1 MAAHSKVW
9 YLQRFR
15 LLDAMSPAQKQ
26 TVMKMTRMLEVK
38 RGQRIYLEGDPS
50 DQLFLLK
57 VGVVKIS
64 TSAASDQQE
73 TILAFLYPGDIFGE
87 LAMIENSP
95 RDHIATAHEDVVLCA
110 LSRDLLLRMA
120 QETPALG
127 YQITKIMGLRVKR
140 FRTRIEELLC
150 KSAQARL
157 AHTLLG
163 LASDYGIADDD
174 GILVPLR
181 LNQADLGNLVGLA
194 RETVN
199 TVLQD
204 FKQRG
209 LVDAGRRNIRIIDPA
224 RLRAVS

>member
-1 MAAHSKVW
+1 MAAHPKVW

-15 LLDAMSPAQKQ
+15 LLDAMTPPQMQ
-26 TVMKMTRMLEVK
+26 MVEKMTRMLEVK
-38 RGQRIYLEGDPS
+38 RGQRIYLQGDPS
-50 DQLFLLK
+50 DQIFLLK

-64 TSAASDQQE
+64 TVPADQQE

-87 LAMIENSP
+87 LAIVDDAP
-95 RDHIATAHEDVVLCA
+95 RDHLATAHEDVVLCA
-110 LSRDLLLRMA
+110 LSRDLILRMA

-127 YQITKIMGLRVKR
+127 YQITKVMGLRLRR

-150 KSAQARL
+150 KSAQARI
-157 AHTLLG
+157 AHTLLD
-163 LASDYGIADDD
+163 LAADYGIQDDE

-199 TVLQD
+199 IVLQD

-209 LVDAGRRNIRIIDPA
+209 LVDAGRRSIRIIDPT

>member
-1 MAAHSKVW
+1 MAAHSKLW

-15 LLDAMSPAQKQ
+15 LLDAMTPSQMQ
-26 TVMKMTRMLEVK
+26 TVLKMTRMLEVK
-38 RGQRIYLEGDPS
+38 RGQRIYMEGDPS

-64 TSAASDQQE
+64 TAPSDQQE

-87 LAMIENSP
+87 LAMIEDSP

-110 LSRDLLLRMA
+110 VSRDLMVRMA

-127 YQITKIMGLRVKR
+127 YQITKVMGLRVKR
-140 FRTRIEELLC
+140 FRTRIEELLY
-150 KSAQARL
+150 KSAHARV
-157 AHTLLG
+157 AHTLLD
-163 LASDYGIADDD
+163 LATDYGIPDSH

-209 LVDAGRRNIRIIDPA
+209 LVEAGRRNIRIIDPS

>member
-1 MAAHSKVW
+1 MAAHPKVW

-15 LLDAMSPAQKQ
+15 LLDAMSPAQMQ
-26 TVMKMTRMLEVK
+26 MILKMTRMLEVK
-38 RGQRIYLEGDPS
+38 RGQRIYMEGDPS

-57 VGVVKIS
+57 VGVVRIS
-64 TSAASDQQE
+64 TSASEQQE

-87 LAMIENSP
+87 LAMIEDSP

-110 LSRDLLLRMA
+110 LSRDVLLRMA
-120 QETPALG
+120 QETPAIG
-127 YQITKIMGLRVKR
+127 YQITKVMGLRLKR

-150 KSAQARL
+150 KSAQARV
-157 AHTLLG
+157 AHTLLD
-163 LASDYGIADDD
+163 LASDCGIPDNE

-204 FKQRG
+204 FKHRG
-209 LVDAGRRNIRIIDPA
+209 LVEAGRRNIRIIDPT

>member
-1 MAAHSKVW
+1 MAVHSKLW

-15 LLDAMSPAQKQ
+15 LLEAMSPPQMEMAL
-26 TVMKMTRMLEVK
+26 KMTRMLEVK
-38 RGQRIYLEGDPS
+38 RGQTIYMEGDPS

-64 TSAASDQQE
+64 TAPADRPE
-73 TILAFLYPGDIFGE
+73 TILALLYPGDIFGE
-87 LAMIENSP
+87 LAMVEDTP
-95 RDHIATAHEDVVLCA
+95 RDHVATAHEDVVLCA
-110 LSRDLLLRMA
+110 LSRDMLLKMA

-127 YQITKIMGLRVKR
+127 YHITKVMGLRVKR
-140 FRTRIEELLC
+140 FRTRIEELLY
-150 KSAQARL
+150 KSAHARI
-157 AHTLLG
+157 AHTLLD
-163 LASDYGIADDD
+163 LASDYGIPDSE

-209 LVDAGRRNIRIIDPA
+209 LVEAGRRNIRIIDPH

>member
-15 LLDAMSPAQKQ
+15 MLD
-26 TVMKMTRMLEVK
+26 VMTPPQMQLILKMTRMLQVK
-38 RGQRIYLEGDPS
+38 RGQRIYMEGDPS

-64 TSAASDQQE
+64 TTASDQQE

-87 LAMIENSP
+87 LAMIEDTP

-127 YQITKIMGLRVKR
+127 YQITKVMGLRLKR
-140 FRTRIEELLC
+140 FRTRIEELLY
-150 KSAQARL
+150 KSAQARI
-157 AHTLLG
+157 AHTLLD
-163 LASDYGIADDD
+163 LASDYGIPDNE

-204 FKQRG
+204 FRQRG
-209 LVDAGRRNIRIIDPA
+209 LVEASRRNIRIIDPT

>member
-1 MAAHSKVW
+1 MAAHSKLW

-15 LLDAMSPAQKQ
+15 LLEAMTEPQKRM
-26 TVMKMTRMLEVK
+26 VEKMTRMLEVK
-38 RGQRIYLEGDPS
+38 RGQRIYMQGDPS
-50 DQLFLLK
+50 DQIFLLK

-64 TSAASDQQE
+64 TIGPDQQE

-87 LAMIENSP
+87 LAMIGDAP
-95 RDHIATAHEDVVLCA
+95 RGHIATAHEDVVLCA

-127 YQITKIMGLRVKR
+127 YHITKIMGLRLRR
-140 FRTRIEELLC
+140 FQTRIEELLC
-150 KSAQARL
+150 KSAHARI
-157 AHTLLG
+157 AHTLLD
-163 LASDYGIADDD
+163 LAGDYGVPDNE
-174 GILVPLR
+174 GILIPLR

-199 TVLQD
+199 IVLQD

-209 LVDAGRRNIRIIDPA
+209 LVEAGRRNIRISDPA

>member
-1 MAAHSKVW
+1 MPAHSKVW

-15 LLDAMSPAQKQ
+15 LLDAMTPPQMQ
-26 TVMKMTRMLEVK
+26 MIMKMTRMLEVK
-38 RGQRIYLEGDPS
+38 RGQRIYMEGDPS

-64 TSAASDQQE
+64 TSVSDQQE

-87 LAMIENSP
+87 LAMIEDSP
-95 RDHIATAHEDVVLCA
+95 RDHLATAHEDVVLCA

-127 YQITKIMGLRVKR
+127 YQITKVMGLRLKR
-140 FRTRIEELLC
+140 FRTRIEELLY
-150 KSAQARL
+150 KSAHARI
-157 AHTLLG
+157 AHTLLD
-163 LASDYGIADDD
+163 LASDYGIPDNE

-204 FKQRG
+204 FRQRG
-209 LVDAGRRNIRIIDPA
+209 LVEAGRRNIRIIDPT

>member
-1 MAAHSKVW
+1 
-9 YLQRFR
+9 
-15 LLDAMSPAQKQ
+15 MSPAQMQ
-26 TVMKMTRMLEVK
+26 TILKMTRMLEVK
-38 RGQRIYLEGDPS
+38 RGQRIYMEGDPS

-64 TSAASDQQE
+64 TSASDRQE

-87 LAMIENSP
+87 LAMIEDSP

-157 AHTLLG
+157 AHTLLD
-163 LASDYGIADDD
+163 LASDFGIPDND

>member
-15 LLDAMSPAQKQ
+15 LLDAMTPAQKQ
-26 TVMKMTRMLEVK
+26 TVEKMTRMLEVK
-38 RGQRIYLEGDPS
+38 RGQRIYLPGDPS
-50 DQLFLLK
+50 DQIFLLK

-64 TSAASDQQE
+64 TISGDQQE

-87 LAMIENSP
+87 LAIVDESP

-110 LSRDLLLRMA
+110 LSRDLLVKMA
-120 QETPALG
+120 HDTPALG
-127 YQITKIMGLRVKR
+127 YQITKVMGLRLRR

-150 KSAQARL
+150 KSAQARI
-157 AHTLLG
+157 AHTLLD
-163 LASDYGIADDD
+163 LAADYGVPDNNGVLI
-174 GILVPLR
+174 PLR
-181 LNQADLGNLVGLA
+181 LNQGDLGNLVGLA

-199 TVLQD
+199 VVLQD
-204 FKQRG
+204 FRQHG
-209 LVDAGRRNIRIIDPA
+209 LVDAGRSSIRIIDPT